1 LWVQTHGYKPPI
13 PTINPYPCLWVRVL
27 WVWVRVGFRK
37 PIENPYPFLG
47 YGFLWVWVRVY
58 SNLPTGYPC
67 PSLLAM
73 LLHFLR
79 NRRRWP
85 NSNSSSSSAAAVAA
99 TSIIAAVGS
108 ELGAAARMR
117 AVEDVRRRFEWC
129 AGAAGLARHVVG
141 RGGLFRIW

>member
-1 LWVQTHGYKPPI
+1 
-13 PTINPYPCLWVRVL
+13 
-27 WVWVRVGFRK
+27 
-37 PIENPYPFLG
+37 
-47 YGFLWVWVRVY
+47 
-58 SNLPTGYPC
+58 
-67 PSLLAM
+67 M

-117 AVEDVRRRFEWC
+117 AVEDVRRRLSGVQGRRGLLGTLWDEAVCFEYGDNGW
-129 AGAAGLARHVVG
+129 AWARLIFVVRLSG
-141 RGGLFRIW
+141 C